1 MPATLTETLKNG
13 SVTPPGTAFSQ
24 LLSGDVA
31 MSMLL
36 EVQCGVTELK
46 VDVKHLTT
54 TTESIKGKVEI
65 LKAKVEI
72 LVNGKNG
79 VLGGVAVL
87 AVLWGIFKALS
98 GYVHI
103 GPMVTPASAVP
114 AVAQSLQVPNR
125 PSAP

>member
-36 EVQCGVTELK
+36 EVQRGVTELK

-54 TTESIKGKVEI
+54 TTESIKG
-65 LKAKVEI
+65 KVEI

>member
-1 MPATLTETLKNG
+1 MPATLTETLKND
-13 SVTPPGTAFSQ
+13 SVTPPGATFGQ
-24 LLSGDVA
+24 LLSGDIA

-36 EVQCGVTELK
+36 EVQRGVTELK

-65 LKAKVEI
+65 LEGKVEI
-72 LVNGKNG
+72 LINWKSG

-114 AVAQSLQVPNR
+114 AVAQPFQVPNH
-125 PSAP
+125 PNAP

>member
-1 MPATLTETLKNG
+1 MPATLTETLTND
-13 SVTPPGTAFSQ
+13 SVTPPGATSGQ
-24 LLSGDVA
+24 LLGGGVA

-36 EVQCGVTELK
+36 EVQRGVTELK
-46 VDVKHLTT
+46 VNVKHLTT

-65 LKAKVEI
+65 LEGKVET
-72 LVNGKNG
+72 LVNWKNG

-98 GYVHI
+98 GYVYI
-103 GPMVTPASAVP
+103 GPMVTPASTVP
-114 AVAQSLQVPNR
+114 AVAQPPQVPNH